1 MAGIADQNPEH
12 HADENDDRKPG
23 PHVLPPNRDVVLPS
37 A

>member
-23 PHVLPPNRDVVLPS
+23 PHVPPSQP
-37 A
+37 